1 MTDIQSFTRQKDT
14 FTAKKDDKLRN
25 KKELEAKLADLKQQT
40 ILVEQTEEKYSKEL
54 TQIENKINQ
63 VSDIL
68 AKLNESEIHHR
79 KWEDENILLN
89 NTLKSLRKS
98 LEETKK

>member
-98 LEETKK
+98 LEETKN